1 MKCLS
6 CGSQLPEGARAC
18 PFCGAFVPEP
28 GTDSNSLNLPTI
40 SSSKIDPTVSAS
52 SFTPP
57 PQPASTGYG
66 VDPYHVP
73 SPSYDPYRA
82 QSGTPPP
89 YGPTNEYAPPPPPL
103 YATPGTPP
111 PFVGTQPA
119 LPPQRNQKRRTL
131 VIIGIVLLALILVGE
146 GFVLFS
152 SNRPVPPKPQATATP
167 AGVTPNAQQDQD
179 PYGTLGGTLVASDP
193 MHDNSKGYKWDEAT
207 MNDDKN
213 HSQQVCAFKDGAYH
227 LTSSAKG
234 GLICDPEAPALT
246 LANLVFEANLTITKG
261 NETGLVMRVD
271 QTKATNYLFYID
283 TQGNYGIGIE
293 NPNAANQSDQF
304 KSLNQGKNSAIK
316 TGLNQSNQLAIT
328 ANGDTISAYVNNQF
342 VTSVQDK
349 TYSNGQIGIYAYGDT
364 GCDIA
369 VSNVRVWKL

>member
-18 PFCGAFVPEP
+18 PFCGAFAPDP
-28 GTDSNSLNLPTI
+28 GTDPDSLNLPTV
-40 SSSKIDPTVSAS
+40 SSLKIDPTVSAS
-52 SFTPP
+52 SSTPP
-57 PQPASTGYG
+57 PPSTAYG

-73 SPSYDPYRA
+73 PPLYDPYKA
-82 QSGTPPP
+82 QAGTPP
-89 YGPTNEYAPPPPPL
+89 YGSTAGYAPPSYSAPV
-103 YATPGTPP
+103 TPQ
-111 PFVGTQPA
+111 FVGTQPP
-119 LPPQRNQKRRTL
+119 LPPQHNQKRRTW
-131 VIIGIVLLALILVGE
+131 VIVGIVVLALVLVGE

-152 SNRPVPPKPQATATP
+152 SSRPVPPEPQATATP
-167 AGVTPNAQQDQD
+167 AGATPTTQSAQN

-193 MHDNSKGYKWDEAT
+193 MHDNNKGYKWDEAT

-246 LANLVFEANLTITKG
+246 IGNLVFEANLTIIKG
-261 NETGLVMRVD
+261 NETGLVVRVD
-271 QTKATNYLFYID
+271 QTKATNYLFHID
-283 TQGNYGIGIE
+283 KDGNYGIGIE
-293 NPNAANQSDQF
+293 NPNAANQSDQY
-304 KSLNQGKNSAIK
+304 KSLSQGKNAAIK
-316 TGLNQSNQLAIT
+316 TGLNQANLLAIA
-328 ANGDTISAYVNNQF
+328 ANGDTISVYVNGQF
-342 VTSVQDK
+342 VASVQDK